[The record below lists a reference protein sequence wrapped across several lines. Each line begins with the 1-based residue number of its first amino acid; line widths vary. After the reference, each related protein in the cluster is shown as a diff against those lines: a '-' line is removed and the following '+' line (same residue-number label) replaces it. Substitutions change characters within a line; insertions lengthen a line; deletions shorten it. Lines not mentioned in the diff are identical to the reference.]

1 MSLSSNRKT
10 TSILPA
16 LFLFAA
22 CAFLLLCPDAAAQTD
37 GTDICVEE
45 VRLVAKAYGS
55 GAPLRIAAKVVN
67 RGPDSARS
75 VRVAT
80 FMSGR
85 KIDEKI
91 LPLLE
96 SGETRR
102 IVTTLPL
109 PEKKSRLKV
118 VVAALPGYGRGKTE
132 IDLTNN
138 AARIAIEATPLGNG
152 EGEARSVQWLFEPI
166 YIVDAPYRVEPAMQT
181 VPLLVMIVSELPNE
195 NGWDPDLDRFNS
207 IRLWINGNHIGKLE
221 DAFAVPDTRF
231 WYKIYDIPISLLGNV
246 DDYNLIRVNLDL
258 KWADDRGPDIQAQNS
273 AWGGIIDPMN
283 GQPLDNA
290 SLFADGD
297 YWYCRV
303 FRSSHSLPNVDSGR
317 WFYGDTHYHTVY
329 TDNSAEIGNP
339 VDATAD
345 AARAVGLSWICLTD
359 HSNDLDS
366 EEDAE
371 NFKDGLPHPPFTR
384 PQPQSTVAKWSDLLD
399 QAAAINIQGDLTV
412 IVGSEVNFAILKNDF
427 PEVPDDI
434 FAHTLVLGLESA
446 AVPIRG
452 EGQDGM
458 GLFSPIGKDAEA
470 GESGN
475 IPANNT
481 SVFEASRAHGD
492 TLAMW
497 ELLDHLEASFPGC
510 AVFLAHP
517 YDEFSLNSVSWTFL
531 MQRNPWHE
539 DSGSWIYEPGVA
551 ASYHHPLFKGFQV
564 WNGNPG
570 FGNGIGKDDG
580 QLLGGID
587 KYDMILQNDLPSFD
601 PAKKLFIIGGSDA
614 HGDFSSY
621 TSRGEL
627 YDWDIMQKR
636 RSLVYVMGKV
646 RTAVY
651 IEDGTVTS
659 SAVLDALGRGR
670 SMMTNGPMAGFSVEL
685 DGVEYISG
693 DHLTVNRSDLPGMK
707 LNFRWATT
715 PEFGPMETV
724 RLKVVGPSSI
734 QTPITLRNLPDRGA
748 RTITIPGTLPGY
760 SGWYALRVV
769 AETDPGQALFQEPDV
784 TYPYRCYTNPIWINI
799 IEGN

>member
-1 MSLSSNRKT
+1 MSLFSHCCHGRV
-10 TSILPA
+10 LPA
-16 LFLFAA
+16 VSLATAL
-22 CAFLLLCPDAAAQTD
+22 AFLLFGPGASAEP
-37 GTDICVEE
+37 GGIDISVEE
-45 VRLVAKAYGS
+45 VRLVAKDFGP
-55 GAPLRIAAKVVN
+55 GMPIRIAARVTN
-67 RGPDSARS
+67 NGPDAARS
-75 VRVAT
+75 VRVAA

-85 KIDEKI
+85 KIRETI
-91 LPLLE
+91 LPLLDP
-96 SGETRR
+96 GETRQ
-102 IVTTLPL
+102 IVTALPI
-109 PEKKSRLKV
+109 PETRCRLKV
-118 VVAALPGYGRGKTE
+118 IVAALPAGGDAKKE
-132 IDLTNN
+132 SDLTNN
-138 AARIAIEATPLGNG
+138 AARIAVEAIPLGNG
-152 EGEARSVQWLFEPI
+152 RGEARSVQWLFEPI

-207 IRLWINGNHIGKLE
+207 IRLWVNGNHIGKLE
-221 DAFAVPDTRF
+221 DAFTVPDTRF
-231 WYKIYDIPISLLGNV
+231 WYKIYELPISLFGNV

-258 KWADDRGPDIQAQNS
+258 RWADDRGPDIQSQNS
-273 AWGGIIDPMN
+273 AWGEILDPLN

-303 FRSSHSLPNVDSGR
+303 FRSSHGLPNVDSSR

-339 VDATAD
+339 IDATAG

-366 EEDAE
+366 DEDAE

-384 PQPQSTVAKWSDLLD
+384 PQPQSTVAKWTDFLD
-399 QAAAINIQGDLTV
+399 QVAAINAQGDLAM
-412 IVGSEVNFAILKNDF
+412 IAGSEVNFAVLKDDF
-427 PEVPDDI
+427 PGVPDDI

-446 AVPIRG
+446 AVPVKG

-475 IPANNT
+475 IPAGNT
-481 SVFEASRAHGD
+481 SVFQASRAHGD

-497 ELLDHLEASFPGC
+497 ELLDYLESNFPGC

-517 YDEFSLNSVSWTFL
+517 YDEFSVNSVSWTFL

-539 DSGSWIYEPGVA
+539 DSGSWPYEPGVA

-580 QLLGGID
+580 ALLGGID
-587 KYDMILQNDLPSFD
+587 KYDTILQNDLAAFD

-651 IEDGTVTS
+651 IDDGAVTP
-659 SAVLDALGRGR
+659 ATVLDALGRGR
-670 SMMTNGPMAGFSVEL
+670 SVLTNGPMAGFAVEL
-685 DGVEYISG
+685 DGVDYIPG
-693 DHLTVNRSDLPGMK
+693 DHLIVNRSDLPGMK
-707 LNFRWATT
+707 LKFHWATT

-724 RLKVVGPSSI
+724 KLKVVGPSWI
-734 QTPITLRNLPDRGA
+734 RTPITLRNLADTGT
-748 RTITIPGTLPGY
+748 RTVTIPNTMPGY
-760 SGWYALRVV
+760 SGWYALRVE
-769 AETDPGQALFQEPDV
+769 AETDPAQALFREPDV

-799 IEGN
+799 VEGQ